1 MDPMPSR
8 LIPVR
13 RRTPA
18 HYPALPT
25 KRLERAEETSAQSRP
40 EGLASRP
47 RTLHVETVGDSL
59 RRFQYPVVQI
69 DPSHAFL
76 R

>member
-1 MDPMPSR
+1 MDRPPSR
-8 LIPVR
+8 LIPAW

-25 KRLERAEETSAQSRP
+25 KRLKRAEETSPQSRP

-47 RTLHVETVGDSL
+47 RTLLIETVGDSL